1 MKKKSITPYFVGLAL
16 LAALTFWLGYNLFSS
31 EIDWFYHHAI
41 WAGLFFLASL
51 ASFVALFRF
60 IIKNT

>member
-16 LAALTFWLGYNLFSS
+16 LAALTFWLGYNLFSG
-31 EIDWFYHHAI
+31 EIDWFYHHAV
-41 WAGLFFLASL
+41 WAGIFFIASL